1 MTRREFIT
9 LIGST
14 AVAWPLAAYAQQPMR
29 VIGYLSGGAPGP
41 FATNVVA
48 FQEGLK
54 DAGYIEGQRMSSR
67 REFITLIGGAAA
79 AWPLTARAQQAA
91 KIARI
96 GYLGLAS
103 ASWHTPRVNA
113 FRAGLRA
120 LGYAEGKDFVIEF
133 RWAEG
138 RYDQLPVLAAELVRL
153 NVDVIVTHT
162 VPGAIAAKQATSRI
176 PIIITAA
183 SDLLAFGLVESL
195 ARPGGN
201 LTGLSFFNAEL
212 VAKRLELLKEL
223 APSLT
228 KAAVLLNADN
238 LSGNQLILRA
248 LEPTAKALKVELLTF
263 EARGPGD
270 FDGVFAAMLS
280 QRIGAAVLHED
291 PMLNANT
298 KAIVDIIAK
307 HHLPTCGFPEF
318 AAAGGL
324 MAYGINLPEMDWRA
338 AAFVDKIL
346 KGAKPTDLP
355 VERAMKF
362 TTIVNLRTARA
373 MGIEVP
379 TSILLRAD
387 EVIE

>member
-1 MTRREFIT
+1 MKRREFIT
-9 LIGST
+9 L
-14 AVAWPLAAYAQQPMR
+14 L
-29 VIGYLSGGAPGP
+29 GG
-41 FATNVVA
+41 
-48 FQEGLK
+48 
-54 DAGYIEGQRMSSR
+54 
-67 REFITLIGGAAA
+67 AA
-79 AWPLTARAQQAA
+79 AWPLPVRAQQRA
-91 KIARI
+91 KVAHI
-96 GYLGLAS
+96 GYLGLVS
-103 ASWHTPRVNA
+103 ASWHTPRVTA
-113 FRAGLRA
+113 FRAGLRD
-120 LGYAEGKDFVIEF
+120 LGYAEGKDIVIEF

-138 RYDQLPVLAAELVRL
+138 RYDQLPALAAELVRL
-153 NVDVIVTHT
+153 DVDVIVTHT
-162 VPGAIAAKQATSRI
+162 VPGAIAAKQATSTI
-176 PIIITAA
+176 PIVITAA

-223 APSLT
+223 APSLA

-238 LSGNQLILRA
+238 LAGRQLILRE

-270 FDGVFAAMLS
+270 FEGVFAAMVS
-280 QRIGAAVLHED
+280 QQIGAAVLHED

-298 KAIVDIIAK
+298 KAIVDILARYR
-307 HHLPTCGFPEF
+307 LLTCGFPEF

-324 MAYGINLPEMDWRA
+324 MAYGINLPEMDRRA
-338 AAFVDKIL
+338 AVFVDKIL

-355 VERAMKF
+355 VERATKF

-373 MGIEVP
+373 MGIEMP

>member
-1 MTRREFIT
+1 VNKREFI
-9 LIGST
+9 
-14 AVAWPLAAYAQQPMR
+14 A
-29 VIGYLSGGAPGP
+29 
-41 FATNVVA
+41 
-48 FQEGLK
+48 
-54 DAGYIEGQRMSSR
+54 
-67 REFITLIGGAAA
+67 LIGGAAT
-79 AWPLTARAQQAA
+79 WPLAARAQQP
-91 KIARI
+91 KVARI
-96 GYLGLAS
+96 GYLGLVS
-103 ASWHTPRVNA
+103 ASWHAPRANA
-113 FRAGLRA
+113 FRAGLRD
-120 LGYAEGKDFVIEF
+120 LGYVEGKDIVIEF

-138 RYDQLPVLAAELVRL
+138 QYDRLPALAAELVRL

-162 VPGAIAAKQATSRI
+162 VPGAIAAKQATSTI
-176 PIIITAA
+176 PIVITAA

-212 VAKRLELLKEL
+212 TAKRLELLKEL
-223 APSLT
+223 APSLA

-270 FDGVFAAMLS
+270 FEGVFAAMVS

-291 PMLNANT
+291 PMLNANS

-318 AAAGGL
+318 VSAGGL
-324 MAYGINLPEMDWRA
+324 MAYGINLPEMDRRA
-338 AAFVDKIL
+338 AVFVDKIL
-346 KGAKPTDLP
+346 KGAKPANLP
-355 VERAMKF
+355 VERATKF

-373 MGIEVP
+373 MGIDMP